1 MSKEYSYNEYSYNG
15 KKYFWIKDDLDRST
29 GCRVCSF
36 LNDVGGCDSMEA
48 CATVPYSYFVEAKE
62 PNEETQDAIKEAR
75 EIMKE
80 KSMIYTLGGKEYELA
95 KSPYSEEPCNVCA
108 FKNDD
113 LLCDEAGNH
122 CVNITDGYFFLHD
135 KTKESKGDMS
145 ALNKQEGGDHYKNLK
160 IQPVEYITANN
171 MSFLEGNVIKYIS
184 RHSMKNG
191 IEDIKKVIHYCELI
205 LQLHYNTAKEN
216 K

>member
-1 MSKEYSYNEYSYNG
+1 MSKEYFYNG
-15 KKYFWIKDDLDRST
+15 KKYIWVTDDLVRST

-48 CATVPYSYFVEAKE
+48 CETVPYSYFVEAKE
-62 PNEETQDAIKEAR
+62 PNEETQEAVK

-80 KSMIYTLGGKEYELA
+80 KKILHTFGGKEYELTNKDA
-95 KSPYSEEPCNVCA
+95 EYKEPCNNCA
-108 FKNDD
+108 FGNDD
-113 LLCDEAGNH
+113 TLCDQAGNY
-122 CVNITDGYFFLHD
+122 CVGVGGGYFVLHD
-135 KTKESKGDMS
+135 KTKESKRDMS

-205 LQLHYNTAKEN
+205 LQLQYSSSKEN
-216 K
+216 ND

>member
-1 MSKEYSYNEYSYNG
+1 MKNEYSYNG
-15 KKYFWIKDDLDRST
+15 KKYIWITDNLDGTKGCHTCHFNADADGCYLMKD
-29 GCRVCSF
+29 
-36 LNDVGGCDSMEA
+36 
-48 CATVPYSYFVEAKE
+48 CATVPYSYFVEAKK
-62 PNEETQDAIKEAR
+62 PDEETQEAIKEAKK
-75 EIMKE
+75 IMKE
-80 KSMIYTLGGKEYELA
+80 NNTFYTIGGKEYKLA
-95 KSPYSEEPCNVCA
+95 QSVYPEEPCDNCA
-108 FKNDD
+108 FKNDE
-113 LLCDEAGNH
+113 LLCDEAGNR
-122 CVNITDGYFFLHD
+122 CINIPYGYFVLHD

-205 LQLHYNTAKEN
+205 LQLQYNSSKEN

>member
-1 MSKEYSYNEYSYNG
+1 MPKEYSYNG
-15 KKYFWIKDDLDRST
+15 KKYIWITDNLDGTKGCHACHFIDDAD
-29 GCRVCSF
+29 GCYV
-36 LNDVGGCDSMEA
+36 MEA
-48 CATVPYSYFVEAKE
+48 CASVPYSYFVEANE
-62 PNEETQDAIKEAR
+62 HNEETQEAIKEVKQ
-75 EIMKE
+75 IMKE
-80 KSMIYTLGGKEYELA
+80 NNTFYTIGGKEYKLAQELH
-95 KSPYSEEPCNVCA
+95 SEDPCDNCA
-108 FKNDD
+108 FKNDE

-122 CVNITDGYFFLHD
+122 CVNITDGYFVLHD
-135 KTKESKGDMS
+135 KNEESKGDMS

-205 LQLHYNTAKEN
+205 LQLQYKEN

>member
-1 MSKEYSYNEYSYNG
+1 MKNEYSHNG
-15 KKYFWIKDDLDRST
+15 KKYIWITDDLDRST

-36 LNDVGGCDSMEA
+36 LNDAGGCDSMEA
-48 CATVPYSYFVEAKE
+48 CATVPYSYFVEEKDT
-62 PNEETQDAIKEAR
+62 NEETQEVIKEV
-75 EIMKE
+75 MKE
-80 KSMIYTLGGKEYELA
+80 KKILHTFGGKEYELTNKDA
-95 KSPYSEEPCNVCA
+95 EHKEACNNCA
-108 FKNDD
+108 FGNDGA
-113 LLCDEAGNH
+113 LCDQASNY
-122 CVNITDGYFFLHD
+122 CVGVGDGYFVLHY

-205 LQLHYNTAKEN
+205 LQLHYNSSKEN
-216 K
+216 ND